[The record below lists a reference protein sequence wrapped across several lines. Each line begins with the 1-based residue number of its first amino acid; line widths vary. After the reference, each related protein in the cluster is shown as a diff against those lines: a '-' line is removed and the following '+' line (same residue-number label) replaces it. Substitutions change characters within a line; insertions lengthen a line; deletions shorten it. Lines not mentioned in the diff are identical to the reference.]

1 MAREDALKFTGVVEH
16 VLGNSLFKVR
26 LENDHVVVA
35 HIGGKMRVNT
45 IKIIKGDTVDVEMSA
60 YDLSKARI
68 VYRR

>member
-1 MAREDALKFTGVVEH
+1 MLKFTGTVEH

-45 IKIIKGDTVDVEMSA
+45 IKIITGDTVDVEMSA